1 MLELMA
7 YSSIAENIIDTIGS
21 IISQDGIMKVY
32 DFSSSLTERKLTIS
46 GNVDILNRS
55 IDITLNYKSHPIK

>member
-7 YSSIAENIIDTIGS
+7 YSSLAGNIIDTIGNILS
-21 IISQDGIMKVY
+21 NDGMMQVF
-32 DFSSSLTERKLTIS
+32 DFSSGMTERKLTIS
-46 GNVDILNRS
+46 GNIDILNRS